1 MSADKEISTLSS
13 QKINNSVSLKIGRK
27 SVTLFS
33 NHYEKSL
40 SGGGGQ
46 SVQKYLGSFSSDCT
60 EIPADFLQLLRDN
73 TLGRQDRFDE
83 LLQRIENRVL
93 EPARQRKRLLE
104 QQRQQQHLVRL
115 LNTAQHCAV
124 EVAQSPHLHESLH
137 DANVQNLVSNFY
149 TTVTGLQEQ
158 RIRVLRPDT
167 ESIASTAVELPEK
180 NLQQLLEQHKQVC
193 DEICAMMPMAAGS
206 FGRGYEFEGLTVELV
221 KVLWFSN
228 SEVISLLNR
237 RTQLKRP
244 ANWSK
249 ISEDGLT
256 SMNEE

>member
-33 NHYEKSL
+33 NHYEKST

-60 EIPADFLQLLRDN
+60 EIPADFLTLLRDN
-73 TLGRQDRFDE
+73 TLGRQDRLDE

-93 EPARQRKRLLE
+93 EPARERKRLLE
-104 QQRQQQHLVRL
+104 QQQQKQRLVQL
-115 LNTAQHCAV
+115 LSVAHSYTT
-124 EVAQSPHLHESLH
+124 EVAQTSIFNESMH
-137 DANVQNLVSNFY
+137 DANVQELVSNFY
-149 TTVTGLQEQ
+149 TTVSGLQEQ
-158 RIRVLRPDT
+158 KNRLLEQGT
-167 ESIASTAVELPEK
+167 ESTEVELLPEQK
-180 NLQQLLEQHKQVC
+180 LQQLLQQHKQIC
-193 DEICAMMPMAAGS
+193 DEICTMMPVAAGS
-206 FGRGYEFEGLTVELV
+206 FARGYEFGESTVDLV
-221 KVLWFSN
+221 KILWFSN

-256 SMNEE
+256 SMDEE

>member
-60 EIPADFLQLLRDN
+60 EIPADFLTLLRDN
-73 TLGRQDRFDE
+73 TLGRQDRLDE

-93 EPARQRKRLLE
+93 EPARERKRLLE
-104 QQRQQQHLVRL
+104 QQQQKQRLVQL
-115 LNTAQHCAV
+115 LSVAHSYTTQ
-124 EVAQSPHLHESLH
+124 VAQTSSFNASLH
-137 DANVQNLVSNFY
+137 DENVQELVSSLY
-149 TTVTGLQEQ
+149 TTASILQEQ
-158 RIRVLRPDT
+158 KNRLLEQDT
-167 ESIASTAVELPEK
+167 ESTEVELLPEQK
-180 NLQQLLEQHKQVC
+180 LQKLLQQHKQIC
-193 DEICAMMPMAAGS
+193 DEVCAMMPVAAGS
-206 FGRGYEFEGLTVELV
+206 FARGYEFGESTVDLV
-221 KVLWFSN
+221 KALWFSN

-256 SMNEE
+256 SMDEE